1 MSTLSSRDLIAL
13 RIVRDTP
20 CNAPDCPCTAW
31 KTELAD
37 AVRKIAPD
45 ITDAQLA
52 KILLRI
58 SGYVGMRALPH
69 NLAGWAVGGLIAGAA
84 ADLAALELADDP
96 GGGKT

>member
-1 MSTLSSRDLIAL
+1 MDILNRHDLVAL

-20 CNAPDCPCTAW
+20 CETPDCPCLTW

-45 ITDAQLA
+45 VTDAQLA

-58 SGYVGMRALPH
+58 SGYVGMRAIPN

-84 ADLAALELADDP
+84 ADLAAMEL
-96 GGGKT
+96 